1 MTPDVTPNVTPG
13 VAPVGDARAA
23 QVPRAARRRPRASE
37 IVAESIRVQVARG
50 ELRPGD
56 RFPTED
62 ELIEIFGVA
71 RTTLREALR
80 LLEAEGLVTVLRGR
94 HGGPR
99 VTSPTVDHISRVFA
113 LLLQLEGV
121 TMSDI
126 REAREL
132 VEPTL
137 AHTLARTRTQQ
148 VLTELRAAVEAAA
161 AAADTDDG
169 PAFLDAATTLHATIA
184 EHGGNRS
191 LGIFAQLLHEVAVRC
206 HEVSARVAT
215 ATDRGRAVHSHR
227 RFYQLVEAGDAAGA
241 REHWRSRMTRT
252 SAAGSPTG
260 DAEDREDRGDEP
272 DEPVDVFARPAGLP
286 GPALLTGRGGR
297 AGAVHPR

>member
-1 MTPDVTPNVTPG
+1 MT
-13 VAPVGDARAA
+13 PVGDAMAV
-23 QVPRAARRRPRASE
+23 QVPRAPQRSARASE

-62 ELIEIFGVA
+62 ELMEIFGIA

-80 LLEAEGLVTVLRGR
+80 ILEAEGLVTVLRGR

-99 VTSPTVDHISRVFA
+99 VTSPTVDHVAKAFA

-126 REAREL
+126 HQAREL

-137 AHTLARTRTQQ
+137 AHTLAQTRTPQM
-148 VLTELRAAVEAAA
+148 LTELRAAVEAAE
-161 AAADTDDG
+161 AAADADDG
-169 PAFLDAATTLHATIA
+169 PAFLDAAAALHATIA

-206 HEVSARVAT
+206 HEASGRVAT
-215 ATDRGRAVHSHR
+215 AEDRRRAVRYYR
-227 RFYQLVEAGDAAGA
+227 RLYKLVEAGDAAGA
-241 REHWRSRMTRT
+241 REHWRSRV
-252 SAAGSPTG
+252 AHAGEAGPTTG
-260 DAEDREDRGDEP
+260 KEG
-272 DEPVDVFARPAGLP
+272 DEPVDVFARPTELSGP
-286 GPALLTGRGGR
+286 GERTA
-297 AGAVHPR
+297 AVRRR

>member
-1 MTPDVTPNVTPG
+1 MAV
-13 VAPVGDARAA
+13 
-23 QVPRAARRRPRASE
+23 QVPRAAQRSARASE

-62 ELIEIFGVA
+62 ELMEIFGIA

-80 LLEAEGLVTVLRGR
+80 ILEAEGLVTVLRGR

-99 VTSPTVDHISRVFA
+99 VTSPTVDHVAKVFA

-126 REAREL
+126 HQAREL
-132 VEPTL
+132 VEPNL
-137 AHTLARTRTQQ
+137 AHTLAQTRTPQM
-148 VLTELRAAVEAAA
+148 LTELRAAVEDAE
-161 AAADTDDG
+161 AAADADDG
-169 PAFLDAATTLHATIA
+169 PAFLNAAAALHATIA

-206 HEVSARVAT
+206 HEASGRVAT
-215 ATDRGRAVHSHR
+215 TEDRRRAVRYYR
-227 RFYQLVEAGDAAGA
+227 RFYKLVEAGDAAGA
-241 REHWRSRMTRT
+241 QEHWRSRV
-252 SAAGSPTG
+252 AHAGEAGPTTG
-260 DAEDREDRGDEP
+260 KEG
-272 DEPVDVFARPAGLP
+272 DEPVDVFARPTELVRPTELSRP
-286 GPALLTGRGGR
+286 GERTA
-297 AGAVHPR
+297 AVRRR